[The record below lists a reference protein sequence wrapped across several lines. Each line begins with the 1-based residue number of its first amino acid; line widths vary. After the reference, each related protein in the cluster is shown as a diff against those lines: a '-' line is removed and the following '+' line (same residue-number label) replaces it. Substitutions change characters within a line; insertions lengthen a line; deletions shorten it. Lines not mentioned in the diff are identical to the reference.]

1 MTSSHSVFV
10 SEKDGI
16 KLKRGD
22 ELKVGDRLV
31 APARIRF
38 PSDAP
43 ARIDLLRALHAVPEA
58 AKQIW
63 VRGPAVEAWFKARV
77 MERHAGRAQLT
88 APRVDIPSEV
98 RNELAQRRRASGI
111 SNRVLCETMGI
122 RQPITF
128 YGWEKG
134 TFARR

>member
-1 MTSSHSVFV
+1 M
-10 SEKDGI
+10 
-16 KLKRGD
+16 
-22 ELKVGDRLV
+22 
-31 APARIRF
+31 
-38 PSDAP
+38 
-43 ARIDLLRALHAVPEA
+43 PEA

-77 MERHAGRAQLT
+77 LERHAGQAQLT

-98 RNELAQRRRASGI
+98 RNELAQLRRASGI
-111 SNRVLCETMGI
+111 SNRVLCETVGI

-134 TFARR
+134 TLRPTLTHFEAYMRAIGADPSSDIAESANWSEPPRTNLAGAVQGLRQQHGPRLRSFV